1 MALTSLRFFFCC
13 LTLTVTHC
21 KRSDASLCCCSAA
34 ASAAVCR
41 WLTNCICQC
50 FCAQRSTLLFFFCS
64 CLPARS
70 LMSHLS
76 IFAWIITE
84 NRTHSL
90 PPSLS
95 LSLTLSS
102 VPRNVT
108 KVAVSADATER
119 VIFNEGLKFKRVL
132 LRRKRSFSAQSLILI
147 LFFFYRFCHERTR
160 SGNVGKA
167 IKMKQRQMQR
177 DCTAR
182 KLLLNVYIYKFGH
195 VIDN

>member
-1 MALTSLRFFFCC
+1 MLLLLPSLPLPLLQFAVG
-13 LTLTVTHC
+13 LLTVFVN
-21 KRSDASLCCCSAA
+21 AF
-34 ASAAVCR
+34 V
-41 WLTNCICQC
+41 
-50 FCAQRSTLLFFFCS
+50 FCS

-90 PPSLS
+90 PLSPLS
-95 LSLTLSS
+95 LSHA

-132 LRRKRSFSAQSLILI
+132 LRRKRSFSLSLILI
-147 LFFFYRFCHERTR
+147 FFLLSILLASAMKEHVQVTL
-160 SGNVGKA
+160 GK
-167 IKMKQRQMQR
+167 Q
-177 DCTAR
+177 
-182 KLLLNVYIYKFGH
+182 
-195 VIDN
+195 